1 MMYYHVYLL
10 VFHSK
15 VCITQGRQDKEF
27 KLIYIN
33 CRSTYAS
40 IAYFTKYFHIVDNI
54 THLKLFSLLRK
65 NKTSYVK
72 KTKLLNFFVIVQ

>member
-1 MMYYHVYLL
+1 MQR
-10 VFHSK
+10 K
-15 VCITQGRQDKEF
+15 
-27 KLIYIN
+27 
-33 CRSTYAS
+33 TYAS

-54 THLKLFSLLRK
+54 THFKLFSLLRK

>member
-1 MMYYHVYLL
+1 MMYYLVYLL

-27 KLIYIN
+27 KLIY
-33 CRSTYAS
+33 TS